1 MKEQI
6 FRRHVDLDPPADVV
20 DSAALG
26 EIVGQCPR
34 AELGQRAEIGD
45 FDPLFKDY

>member
-6 FRRHVDLDPPADVV
+6 FRRQVDLDSPADVV

-26 EIVGQCPR
+26 ETVGQSPR

-45 FDPLFKDY
+45 FDAIFKDY